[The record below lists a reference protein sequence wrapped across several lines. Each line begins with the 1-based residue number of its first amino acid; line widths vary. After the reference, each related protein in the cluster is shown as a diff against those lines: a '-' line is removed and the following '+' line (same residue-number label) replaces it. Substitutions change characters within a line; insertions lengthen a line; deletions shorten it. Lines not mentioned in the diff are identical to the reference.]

1 MTALLT
7 YQYEARDA
15 GGQRVKGTM
24 VAATE
29 REVVQAI
36 GDKGL
41 LPIRIDASAVSSPM
55 FSGMKRKKP
64 PNGITMAR
72 VYRQLSDLLKAGVS
86 LLRAIEII
94 EKQSEPGLLPDAL
107 ADVRKNVADGEGLAT
122 SLGKHSQVFD
132 DLAVSMIRAG
142 EEGGF
147 LEDVLTRIADYTERE
162 AELRGKV
169 MGAMAYPMFLSVI
182 GVLVVTG
189 LVVFFVPKFEKMF
202 NKLRAKGQ
210 LPTITEWLLNTSWFL
225 QTYGLYM
232 LVGIVVSVYL
242 GIRWLRTPSGRI
254 WFDKVRIS
262 VPKLGA
268 IIRSFAIVRFS
279 RVLGTMLANGIPL
292 LTALR
297 IAKDST
303 GNVVLS
309 EAISKAADN
318 VTTGASLADPLRASG
333 LFPRD
338 VVEMVAVAEE
348 SNTLEKVLVD
358 IADST
363 ERRTTQQLDLFVRLL
378 EPMMLLIMAV
388 VVMAIVAAL
397 LLPIMKMSS
406 TLK

>member
-1 MTALLT
+1 
-7 YQYEARDA
+7 
-15 GGQRVKGTM
+15 

-36 GDKGL
+36 GDRGL
-41 LPIRIDASAVSSPM
+41 LPIQVDVARSAGVSLGSLRQRRAP
-55 FSGMKRKKP
+55 SGLV
-64 PNGITMAR
+64 MAR
-72 VYRQLSDLLKAGVS
+72 VYRQLSDLLRAGVS
-86 LLRAIEII
+86 LLRAIEIV
-94 EKQSEPGLLPDAL
+94 ERQSEPGLLPDAL
-107 ADVRKNVADGEGLAT
+107 ADVRKSVADGEGLAN
-122 SLGKHSQVFD
+122 SLSKHPQVFT

-182 GVLVVTG
+182 GVVVVVG

-202 NKLRAKGQ
+202 NRLRAKGE
-210 LPTITEWLLNTSWFL
+210 LPGLTEGLLSTSYFL
-225 QTYGLYM
+225 QSYGLYL
-232 LVGIVVSVYL
+232 LVGLVGLAYL
-242 GIRWLRTPSGRI
+242 AQRWLKTPVGKA
-254 WFDKVRIS
+254 WFDRVCIKVPR
-262 VPKLGA
+262 LGP
-268 IIRSFAIVRFS
+268 IIRSFAIVRFT

-303 GNVVLS
+303 GNVALT
-309 EAISKAADN
+309 EAIVKASEN
-318 VTTGASLADPLRASG
+318 VATGASLAQPLRDSG

-378 EPMMLLIMAV
+378 EPMMLLVMAV
-388 VVMAIVAAL
+388 VVMVIVAAL

>member
-1 MTALLT
+1 MLT

-15 GGQRVKGTM
+15 AGQRVKGTM

-29 REVVQAI
+29 REVVQAM
-36 GDKGL
+36 GDRGL
-41 LPIRIDASAVSSPM
+41 LPIRIDAARQSAPV
-55 FSGMKRKKP
+55 FAGLKRKKP
-64 PNGITMAR
+64 PNGLVMAR

-94 EKQSEPGLLPDAL
+94 EKQSEAGMLPEAL
-107 ADVRKNVADGEGLAT
+107 ADVRKAVADGEGLAT
-122 SLGKHSQVFD
+122 SLGKHPQVFD
-132 DLAVSMIRAG
+132 ELAVSMIRAG

-147 LEDVLTRIADYTERE
+147 LEDVLSRIADYTERE

-169 MGAMAYPMFLSVI
+169 MGAMAYPMFLSII
-182 GVLVVTG
+182 GVLVVSG
-189 LVVFFVPKFEKMF
+189 LLVFFVPKFEKMF

-210 LPTITEWLLNTSWFL
+210 LPSITEWLLNTSYFM
-225 QTYGLYM
+225 QTYGIFL
-232 LVGIVVSVYL
+232 LVGLIAGGYVL
-242 GIRWLRTPSGRI
+242 LRWLKTPSGRI

-262 VPKLGA
+262 VPKLGS

-309 EAISKAADN
+309 EAISRAADN

-338 VVEMVAVAEE
+338 VIEMVAVAEE

-378 EPMMLLIMAV
+378 EPMMLLIMAA